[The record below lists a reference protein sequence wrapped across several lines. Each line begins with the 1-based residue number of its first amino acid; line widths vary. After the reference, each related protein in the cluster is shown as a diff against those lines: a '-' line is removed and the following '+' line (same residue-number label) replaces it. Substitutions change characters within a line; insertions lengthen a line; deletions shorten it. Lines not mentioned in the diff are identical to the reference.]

1 MHDQADQLRALVRAA
16 GSRDAGPAC
25 AAPQKLIVCGGK
37 GGVGTTTIA
46 VNLSIA
52 LARLGARLVLV
63 DADMN
68 RADVAA
74 LCQLDARHTVA
85 DVLSGR
91 RTVHEVLHRGPAG
104 IQVLPGLWS
113 ATGVPD
119 CSPAAQ
125 DRLLGELDRLG
136 RHADLVVLDVG
147 SGLNHVVRR
156 FWQVADRVLLLTTTD
171 KIALMDAYAAI
182 KVLTAGRNDLHV
194 ELVVTQ
200 AEADHAVE
208 AYQRI
213 NHACARFLN
222 REIVLGGHIAAD
234 PDIPQAAMAGRPF
247 VLDGGGRRAAGDLEA
262 IAERL
267 LAAARSPLATSN
279 TVPLTVA
286 AAAA

>member
-16 GSRDAGPAC
+16 TLPDSGPAC
-25 AAPQKLIVCGGK
+25 APPQKIVVSGGK
-37 GGVGTTTIA
+37 GGVGTTTFA

-52 LARLGARLVLV
+52 LARLGARVVLV

-68 RADVAA
+68 RADIAP

-156 FWQVADRVLLLTTTD
+156 FWQVADRVMLLSTPD
-171 KIALMDAYAAI
+171 KIAVMDAYAAI
-182 KVLTAGRNDLHV
+182 KVLTAGRTDLGV
-194 ELVVTQ
+194 QLVVNQ
-200 AEADHAVE
+200 ADSDYADEV
-208 AYQRI
+208 YQRV
-213 NHACARFLN
+213 NQACARFLN
-222 REIVLGGHIAAD
+222 REIALGGHIAAD

-247 VLDGGGRRAAGDLEA
+247 VLDGGGRRAAGDVEA

-267 LAAARSPLATSN
+267 LATARAPLVASN
-279 TVPLTVA
+279 AVPLTPA

>member
-16 GSRDAGPAC
+16 GSRDSGPVC
-25 AAPQKLIVCGGK
+25 AAPQKFILCGGK
-37 GGVGTTTIA
+37 GGVGTTTFA

-52 LARLGARLVLV
+52 LARLGSRVVLV

-68 RADVAA
+68 RADIAA

-125 DRLLGELDRLG
+125 DRLLGELNRLG

-156 FWQVADRVLLLTTTD
+156 FWQVADRVLLLSTPD
-171 KIALMDAYAAI
+171 KIAVMDAYAAI
-182 KVLTAGRNDLHV
+182 KVLTAGRTDLRV
-194 ELVVTQ
+194 QLYV
-200 AEADHAVE
+200 
-208 AYQRI
+208 
-213 NHACARFLN
+213 N
-222 REIVLGGHIAAD
+222 
-234 PDIPQAAMAGRPF
+234 
-247 VLDGGGRRAAGDLEA
+247 
-262 IAERL
+262 
-267 LAAARSPLATSN
+267 
-279 TVPLTVA
+279 
-286 AAAA
+286 

>member
-1 MHDQADQLRALVRAA
+1 MHDQADQLRALARAA
-16 GSRDAGPAC
+16 GARDAGPVC
-25 AAPQKLIVCGGK
+25 PPPQKMVVCGGK
-37 GGVGTTTIA
+37 GGVGATTIA

-52 LARLGARLVLV
+52 LARLGARVVLV

-68 RADVAA
+68 RADIAP
-74 LCQLDARHTVA
+74 LCQLDARQTVA

-147 SGLNHVVRR
+147 SGLTHVVRR
-156 FWQVADRVLLLTTTD
+156 FWQAADRVLLVTTPD
-171 KIALMDAYAAI
+171 NIAVMDAYASI
-182 KVLTAGRNDLHV
+182 KVLPAGREDLPIQLYV
-194 ELVVTQ
+194 NQ
-200 AEADHAVE
+200 ADDRQADEVHR
-208 AYQRI
+208 RI
-213 NHACARFLN
+213 NQACGRFLN
-222 REIVLGGHIAAD
+222 RAVALGGHIAAD
-234 PDIPQAAMAGRPF
+234 SDIPQAAMSGRPF
-247 VLDGGGRRAAGDLEA
+247 VLDGGGRRAAGNIET

-267 LAAARSPLATSN
+267 IGEARPALAPHKASTTAAA
-279 TVPLTVA
+279 
-286 AAAA
+286 